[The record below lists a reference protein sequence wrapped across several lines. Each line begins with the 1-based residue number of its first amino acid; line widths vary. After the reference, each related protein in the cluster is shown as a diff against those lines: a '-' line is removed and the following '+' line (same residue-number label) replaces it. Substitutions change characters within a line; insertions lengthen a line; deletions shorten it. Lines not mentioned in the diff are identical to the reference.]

1 MVYKTTTVEVDVSI
15 DLEDFD
21 TDDLIDELED
31 RGYDVTYNAEEQD
44 ISGAYN
50 KEILDQIYHL
60 RRQNKDYQSELDIL
74 IYNILG
80 RIC

>member
-1 MVYKTTTVEVDVSI
+1 MVYKTTTVEVDVDI

-21 TDDLIDELED
+21 TDDLINELEN
-31 RGYDVTYNAEEQD
+31 RGYDYHTQD
-44 ISGAYN
+44 IYGDYN

-60 RRQNKDYQSELDIL
+60 RRQNKDYQSELDTL
-74 IYNILG
+74 IYNIVG

>member
-44 ISGAYN
+44 ISGDYN

-60 RRQNKDYQSELDIL
+60 RRQNKDYQSELDTL
-74 IYNILG
+74 IYNIVG